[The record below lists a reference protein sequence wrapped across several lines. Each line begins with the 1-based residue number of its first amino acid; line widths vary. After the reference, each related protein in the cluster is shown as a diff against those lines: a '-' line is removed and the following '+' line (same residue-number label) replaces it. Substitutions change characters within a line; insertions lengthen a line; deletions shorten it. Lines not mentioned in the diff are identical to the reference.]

1 MPSDRRSILKH
12 VLSALEGAGDH
23 AYVWELANDSLRWH
37 GAHPRNLGVAD
48 PSALATGRALSERV
62 HPEDREVKAS
72 RLEGHVVRG
81 EPLDCEYRLVA
92 DDGQVIWVQDRG
104 SAEFDPDGRLKRVSG
119 VLRRVTDRK
128 VAEQRLEQL
137 ANYDELTGHF
147 NRSRLK
153 QALDQV
159 LAASLRSGMPG
170 AYLAVDIDR
179 LSAINDAFGYEVA
192 DQIIVEIARR
202 LDRYV
207 RHSDLIGRVGGNR
220 FGILLTNSLDGGVA
234 IAAEKIIALVGQV
247 PIATRVG
254 PVYATVSIGSASFPE
269 QAKTA
274 YEVMTRAETA
284 LAEAKRAGRDCFIPY
299 RQVET
304 QRRQHRIDMALG
316 ERVHTALKSNRLV
329 FAYQP
334 VVDADTGGVE
344 YHECLLRMLA
354 EDGSIVPASAFVPVI
369 EQLGFIRLID
379 RYVVELAV
387 REVERN
393 PGVTLG
399 FNISGFT
406 AADRA
411 WLRLAVSL
419 LKDKPEVARR
429 IIIEITE
436 TAALHDVEESARF
449 VRALKELGCRVAL
462 DDFGAGF
469 TSLGHLQVLPV
480 DIVKIDGAFVR
491 RLTDSYDNQVFLRHL
506 VGLAN
511 GFGLSTVAECVENA
525 TEAAIL
531 RREGVRLLQGYHFG
545 RPSVEKPWL
554 QHVASHGIA
563 SDIKVAG
570 AAAS

>member
-1 MPSDRRSILKH
+1 MPSDRRSTLRH
-12 VLSALEGAGDH
+12 VLAALEGAGDH
-23 AYVWELANDSLRWH
+23 AYIWNLASDALHWH
-37 GAHPRNLGVAD
+37 GAAPTDLGVSD
-48 PSALATGRALSERV
+48 PTALASGRALAERI
-62 HPEDREVKAS
+62 HPEDREARTR
-72 RLEGHVVRG
+72 RLDGHVVRG
-81 EPLDCEYRLVA
+81 ESLECEYRLVG
-92 DDGQVIWVQDRG
+92 DNGEVIWVQDRG
-104 SAEFDPDGRLKRVSG
+104 TAEFDLQGRLKRLVG
-119 VLRRVTDRK
+119 VVRRITDRK

-147 NRSRLK
+147 NRGRLK

-159 LAASLRSGMPG
+159 LAASLRTGLTG

-192 DQIIVEIARR
+192 DQVIVEVAQR

-207 RHSDLIGRVGGNR
+207 RHSDVIGRVGGNR
-220 FGILLTNSLDGGVA
+220 FGIVLTNSADDGVT
-234 IAAEKIIALVGQV
+234 IAAEKIIALIGQT
-247 PIATRVG
+247 PISTRVG
-254 PVYATVSIGSASFPE
+254 PIYATVSVGGATFPD

-299 RQVET
+299 RVVEG

-316 ERVHTALKSNRLV
+316 ERVHNALRSNRLV

-334 VVDADTGGVE
+334 VIDVDGGGVE
-344 YHECLLRMLA
+344 CYECLLRMRT

-369 EQLGFIRLID
+369 EQLGFIRLVD
-379 RYVVELAV
+379 RYVLELAV
-387 REVERN
+387 REVESN

-399 FNISGFT
+399 FNISAFT
-406 AADRA
+406 ASDRA
-411 WLRLAVSL
+411 WLRLVVSL

-429 IIIEITE
+429 LIIEITE
-436 TAALHDVEESARF
+436 TAALHDVEESAKF

-491 RLTDSYDNQVFLRHL
+491 RLTESYDNQVFLRHL
-506 VGLAN
+506 VGLAT
-511 GFGLSTVAECVENA
+511 GFNLVTVAECVENA

-531 RREGVRLLQGYHFG
+531 SREGVHFLQGYYFG
-545 RPSVEKPWL
+545 RPSVDKPWL
-554 QHVASHGIA
+554 QLMASREIGGEIKIA
-563 SDIKVAG
+563 S

>member
-1 MPSDRRSILKH
+1 MSSDRRSILRH
-12 VLSALEGAGDH
+12 VLAALEGAGDH
-23 AYVWELANDSLRWH
+23 AYVWDLASDRLRWH
-37 GAHPRNLGVAD
+37 GAHPRDLGVAD
-48 PSALATGRALSERV
+48 PAALASGRGLSERI
-62 HPEDREVKAS
+62 HPEDREV
-72 RLEGHVVRG
+72 RERWLEGHAAHG
-81 EPLDCEYRLVA
+81 ESLDCEYRLVA
-92 DDGQVIWVQDRG
+92 DSGEVIWVQDRG
-104 SAEFDPDGRLKRVSG
+104 SAEFDVRGRLKRVVG

-128 VAEQRLEQL
+128 LAEQRLEQL

-147 NRSRLK
+147 NRSRLR

-159 LAASLRSGMPG
+159 LAASLRSGTPG
-170 AYLAVDIDR
+170 AYLAVDVDR
-179 LSAINDAFGYEVA
+179 LSAINDAFGYEIA
-192 DQIIVEIARR
+192 DQIIVEIGRR

-207 RHSDLIGRVGGNR
+207 RHSDVIGRIGGNR
-220 FGILLTNSLDGGVA
+220 FGIVLTSSPLDGVA
-234 IAAEKIIALVGQV
+234 TAAEKIIALVGQV

-254 PVYATVSIGSASFPE
+254 PVYATVSIGGASFPD

-274 YEVMTRAETA
+274 YEVMTHADSA

-299 RQVET
+299 RVAEE
-304 QRRQHRIDMALG
+304 QRRQHRVDMALG
-316 ERVHTALKSNRLV
+316 ERVHNALKSNRLV
-329 FAYQP
+329 FAYQS
-334 VVDADTGGVE
+334 VVDVNGTGVE
-344 YHECLLRMLA
+344 YYECLIRMMD
-354 EDGSIVPASAFVPVI
+354 EDGSIIPASAFVPVI
-369 EQLGFIRLID
+369 EQLGFVRLID
-379 RYVVELAV
+379 RYVLELAV

-406 AADRA
+406 ASDRA
-411 WLRLAVSL
+411 WLRLIVSL
-419 LKDKPEVARR
+419 LKDKPDAARR
-429 IIIEITE
+429 LIIEITE
-436 TAALHDVEESARF
+436 TAALHDVAESARF

-511 GFGLSTVAECVENA
+511 GFGLVTVAECVENA

-531 RREGVRLLQGYHFG
+531 RREGVHLLQGYHFG

-554 QHVASHGIA
+554 QRAAVPELASE
-563 SDIKVAG
+563 IKVAG
-570 AAAS
+570 VAAS

>member
-1 MPSDRRSILKH
+1 MSSDRRSVLRH
-12 VLSALEGAGDH
+12 VLAALEGAGDH
-23 AYVWELANDSLRWH
+23 AYVWDLASDSLRWH
-37 GAHPRNLGVAD
+37 GAPPRDLGVTD
-48 PSALATGRALSERV
+48 PGTLATGRALAARV
-62 HPEDREVKAS
+62 HPEDRDARES

-81 EPLDCEYRLVA
+81 EPLECEYRLVA
-92 DDGQVIWVQDRG
+92 EDGQVIWVQDRG
-104 SAEFDPDGRLKRVSG
+104 SAEFDTNGR
-119 VLRRVTDRK
+119 LRRVVGVMRRITDRK

-147 NRSRLK
+147 NRGRLK
-153 QALDQV
+153 QAMDQV
-159 LAASLRSGMPG
+159 LAVSLRSGLPG

-207 RHSDLIGRVGGNR
+207 RQSDLIGRVGGNR
-220 FGILLTNSLDGGVA
+220 FGIVLSHSLEGGVTA
-234 IAAEKIIALVGQV
+234 AAEKIIALVGQV
-247 PIATRVG
+247 PVATRVG
-254 PVYATVSIGSASFPE
+254 PVYATVSIGGASFPD

-299 RQVET
+299 RLVEGH
-304 QRRQHRIDMALG
+304 RRQHRIDMALG
-316 ERVHTALKSNRLV
+316 EKVHNALKSNRLV

-334 VVDADTGGVE
+334 VVDGGGSSVE
-344 YHECLLRMLA
+344 YHECLLRMMD

-379 RYVVELAV
+379 RYVLELAV

-399 FNISGFT
+399 FNISAFT

-411 WLRLAVSL
+411 WLRLITSL

-429 IIIEITE
+429 LIVEITE

-449 VRALKELGCRVAL
+449 VRALKELGCRIAL

-506 VGLAN
+506 VGLAT
-511 GFGLSTVAECVENA
+511 GFGLVTVAECVENA

-531 RREGVRLLQGYHFG
+531 RREGVRFLQGYYFG

-554 QHVASHGIA
+554 QRAAARDFASE
-563 SDIKVAG
+563 IKVAG

>member
-1 MPSDRRSILKH
+1 MSSDRRSVLRH
-12 VLSALEGAGDH
+12 VLAALEGAGDH
-23 AYVWELANDSLRWH
+23 AYVWDLASDGLRWH
-37 GAHPRNLGVAD
+37 GAPPRDLGVAD
-48 PSALATGRALSERV
+48 PSALATGRALAARV
-62 HPEDREVKAS
+62 HPEDREAREG

-81 EPLDCEYRLVA
+81 EPLESEYRLVA
-92 DDGQVIWVQDRG
+92 EDGQVIWVQDRG
-104 SAEFDPDGRLKRVSG
+104 SAEFDSNGRLKRVVG
-119 VLRRVTDRK
+119 VMRRITDRK

-137 ANYDELTGHF
+137 ANYDDLTGHF
-147 NRSRLK
+147 NRGRLK

-159 LAASLRSGMPG
+159 LAVSLRSGIPG

-207 RHSDLIGRVGGNR
+207 RQSDLIGRVGGNR
-220 FGILLTNSLDGGVA
+220 FGIVLSHSLEGGVA
-234 IAAEKIIALVGQV
+234 AAAEKIIALVGQV
-247 PIATRVG
+247 PVATRVG
-254 PVYATVSIGSASFPE
+254 PVYATVSIGGACFPD

-299 RQVET
+299 RLLEGH
-304 QRRQHRIDMALG
+304 RRQHRIDMALG
-316 ERVHTALKSNRLV
+316 EKVHNALKLNRLV

-334 VVDADTGGVE
+334 VVDGGGGVE
-344 YHECLLRMLA
+344 YHECLLRMMD

-379 RYVVELAV
+379 RYVLELAV

-399 FNISGFT
+399 FNISAFT

-411 WLRLAVSL
+411 WLRLVTSL

-429 IIIEITE
+429 LIIEITE

-506 VGLAN
+506 VGLAS
-511 GFGLSTVAECVENA
+511 GFGLVTVAECVENA

-531 RREGVRLLQGYHFG
+531 RREGVRFLQGYYFG

-554 QHVASHGIA
+554 QGAAARDFASEVKI
-563 SDIKVAG
+563 AG